1 MAKTKTNRLYIL
13 RWILWILLVQFIL
26 GNVCAALY
34 AYKFTHFFKNPG
46 DWNVAHPKNV
56 FDKTWKLFKGPE
68 FGKNEN
74 EPAPEFP
81 SEHLTLTTSN
91 KTIIDV
97 WYSSVPNAKGT
108 VCIFHGLMSNKAYYL
123 PEANEFRNYGFNVF
137 MLDFRGH
144 GRSEGMKTSIGY
156 NEAEEVKIAY
166 DYVRKRNGDTI
177 YLYGGSMGAVTIARA
192 VAVYQLNPSGIILD
206 MPFDGLLDHIRA
218 RGRSFGFPQNLFAI
232 PVSCWISL
240 ENSIPVFQFKTSS
253 YAKDIHCPVLLEWGT
268 RDHLVTQ
275 KETETIFNSLASKNK
290 KLVVYEDGV
299 HSSLFTQDP
308 IKWKKEMEA
317 FLHLHQ

>member
-1 MAKTKTNRLYIL
+1 MAKTKTNKLNFL

-26 GNVCAALY
+26 GNVCAAIY
-34 AYKFTHFFKNPG
+34 AYKFTHFFKDPYE
-46 DWNVAHPKNV
+46 WNVARPKNLL
-56 FDKTWKLFKGPE
+56 DKTWKLFKGPE

-81 SEHLTLTTSN
+81 YEHLILTTSN
-91 KTIIDV
+91 KTKIDS
-97 WYSSVPNAKGT
+97 WYSSVRNAKGT
-108 VCIFHGLMSNKAYYL
+108 ICIFHGLTSNKAYYL

-156 NEAEEVKIAY
+156 NEAEEVKLAY
-166 DYVRKRNGDTI
+166 DYVRKRSGDTV

-192 VAVYQLNPSGIILD
+192 VAVYKLNPTGIILD

-232 PVSCWISL
+232 PVSCWIAL
-240 ENSIPVFQFKTSS
+240 ENSFPVFQFKTSS
-253 YAKDIHCPVLLEWGT
+253 YAKEIRCPVLLEWGT
-268 RDHLVTQ
+268 HDHLVTE
-275 KETETIFNSLASKNK
+275 KETQNIFNSLASKNK
-290 KLVVYEDGV
+290 KLVFYEDGV
-299 HSSLFTQDP
+299 HSSFFAQYP

-317 FLHLHQ
+317 FLNLH